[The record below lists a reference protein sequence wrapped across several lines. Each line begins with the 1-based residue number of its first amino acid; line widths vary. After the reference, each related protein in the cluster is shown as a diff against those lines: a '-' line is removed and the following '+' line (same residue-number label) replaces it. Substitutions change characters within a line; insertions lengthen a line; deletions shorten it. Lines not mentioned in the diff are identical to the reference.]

1 MDPSI
6 PDDCMINS
14 LIEKHGDVWV
24 CTRCGKTAH
33 DARTKANLKRHIE
46 VKQINKGHIETWPHR
61 PMGPIVWEYGILKG
75 VMFLG

>member
-46 VKQINKGHIETWPHR
+46 VGQEVI
-61 PMGPIVWEYGILKG
+61 
-75 VMFLG
+75 

>member
-6 PDDCMINS
+6 PDECMINS
-14 LIEKHGDVWV
+14 LIEKHGEVWV

-46 VKQINKGHIETWPHR
+46 VKPYNNLKRHR
-61 PMGPIVWEYGILKG
+61 GKPYEITDA
-75 VMFLG
+75 